1 LPWWAHF
8 KISVFNELKSN
19 NQMDAKGH
27 ALNSSI
33 IQRNALNNP
42 SAYPTIV
49 SFINQWITGMVSQIG
64 ASNAEHGFYSDLNS
78 ESLMF

>member
-1 LPWWAHF
+1 
-8 KISVFNELKSN
+8 
-19 NQMDAKGH
+19 MDAKGH